1 MPEPYPLFVLVRLS
15 DHCRLALV
23 VLLIFILIFLIFIN
37 LLLLG
42 SRGGAEM
49 PVRLNQVKGLSEIR
63 GLMSAFQSVWIA
75 AGRHFA

>member
-1 MPEPYPLFVLVRLS
+1 
-15 DHCRLALV
+15 
-23 VLLIFILIFLIFIN
+23 
-37 LLLLG
+37 LG

-75 AGRHFA
+75 AGRRHFA